1 MESFKREIML
11 IGNEKFDRLQS
22 SKVLIFGVGGV
33 GGYVCEALAR
43 SGIGSFTLVDHDRV
57 SESNINRQIIALHS
71 TIGEHKVDVIKRRIL
86 DIHPKCHVEVKKMF
100 YLPENKDEIN
110 FGEYDMI
117 IDCIDTISA
126 KLDIICEAHRLNIP
140 HISSMGAGNRLDPLK
155 IKVGDV
161 FETSYDPLAKV
172 MRRELRKRG
181 IHQCKVVYSTEKA
194 LTPLFYDEQ
203 ERKETNK
210 RSIPGSSAFVP
221 AAFGL
226 VIASEAVKELL
237 GCAL

>member
-11 IGNEKFDRLQS
+11 IGDEKFQRLQS
-22 SKVLIFGVGGV
+22 SKILIFGVGGV
-33 GGYVCEALAR
+33 GGYVCEALVR

-71 TIGEHKVDVIKRRIL
+71 TIGEYKVDVMKQRML
-86 DIHPKCHVEVKKMF
+86 DISSDCHVEVKKMF
-100 YLPENKDEIN
+100 YLPDNKEEIH
-110 FGEYDMI
+110 FQEYDMI

-126 KLDIICEAHRLNIP
+126 KLDIICEAHRLHIP
-140 HISSMGAGNRLDPLK
+140 LISSMGAGNRLDPLQ
-155 IKVGDV
+155 IKVGDL

-181 IHQCKVVYSTEKA
+181 IHKCRVVYSTEKA
-194 LTPLFYDEQ
+194 RTPLFTDER
-203 ERKETNK
+203 ELRETNR

-226 VIASEAVKELL
+226 VIAAEAIKQL
-237 GCAL
+237 